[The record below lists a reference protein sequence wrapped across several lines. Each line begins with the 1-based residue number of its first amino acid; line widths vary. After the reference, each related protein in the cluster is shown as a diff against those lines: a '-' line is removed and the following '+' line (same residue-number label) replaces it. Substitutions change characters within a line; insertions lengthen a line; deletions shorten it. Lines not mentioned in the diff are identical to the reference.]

1 MTSPI
6 LRAQLENDD
15 SYDDPSEDA
24 LFEILGDIDAGEA
37 LWVIVERLDDPTHQT
52 YAQALRDEDG
62 TYIVERRRGTEASH
76 ESTRVPT
83 MREAHELV
91 TRWAFAL

>member
-24 LFEILGDIDAGEA
+24 LFEILADIDAGEA
-37 LWVIVERLDDPTHQT
+37 PWVIVERLDDPNRRPTFRPFGKRT
-52 YAQALRDEDG
+52 VRTSSSAG
-62 TYIVERRRGTEASH
+62 SGPRRRTSPPEFQ
-76 ESTRVPT
+76 T
-83 MREAHELV
+83 
-91 TRWAFAL
+91 

>member
-6 LRAQLENDD
+6 LRAQLEHGD

-24 LFEILGDIDAGEA
+24 LFEILADIDAGEA
-37 LWVIVERLDDPTHQT
+37 LWVIVERLDDPNRQT
-52 YAQALRDEDG
+52 YAQALCDKDG
-62 TYIVERRRGTEASH
+62 TYLVERRLGTEATH
-76 ESTRVPT
+76 EATRVPD
-83 MREAHELV
+83 MRQAHQLL